1 MDNSS
6 TGEDVEKLG
15 PSHTAG
21 RNVNGTS
28 GTTLKKSLAVLKQ
41 LNTELPYN
49 PAILLDMYPREL
61 KIDFYTNILTLVDSS
76 ITHDSQKVETT
87 QMFNW

>member
-1 MDNSS
+1 
-6 TGEDVEKLG
+6 
-15 PSHTAG
+15 
-21 RNVNGTS
+21 
-28 GTTLKKSLAVLKQ
+28 
-41 LNTELPYN
+41 
-49 PAILLDMYPREL
+49 MYPREL